1 MVNNLKFYTPVVGV
15 FLFLI
20 IDITMHMKRTIKI
33 KLKEIEIGNLPLNA
47 WFNQTILTP
56 TKIRIMER
64 PYFRYLNFSTILAR
78 IK

>member
-1 MVNNLKFYTPVVGV
+1 LKPKWPSSWARP
-15 FLFLI
+15 
-20 IDITMHMKRTIKI
+20 KRTIKI